1 MLDFLVNQQD
11 KLVALKRKNYAQ
23 TVTHTD
29 TNSWDNER
37 MLHFL
42 FSSFVVNIWL
52 QTKYFSIYFFF
63 IKFLSA
69 VDLTKSQTCL
79 CFFQGKSLILVIVN
93 MVSPELLRWQLR
105 WLSDTWKTNTGDHHP
120 VWVTCWTNR
129 GYSKQD
135 IWIQATDWRS
145 TSVHHYHN
153 ASLVAYIIKRET
165 PFSLGNQIQYYW
177 SRTSPINICYLKCPS
192 PELVVRK

>member
-1 MLDFLVNQQD
+1 MRHACIHWTSSQERGWQFWASRICSVGK
-11 KLVALKRKNYAQ
+11 KLFH
-23 TVTHTD
+23 THYWC
-29 TNSWDNER
+29 WDNER

-105 WLSDTWKTNTGDHHP
+105 DGCLIHEKQTPEITTLFGSHVGRTEATQNKISEYRLLTEGRLLFITITMHH
-120 VWVTCWTNR
+120 
-129 GYSKQD
+129 
-135 IWIQATDWRS
+135 
-145 TSVHHYHN
+145 
-153 ASLVAYIIKRET
+153 
-165 PFSLGNQIQYYW
+165 
-177 SRTSPINICYLKCPS
+177 
-192 PELVVRK
+192 

>member
-1 MLDFLVNQQD
+1 
-11 KLVALKRKNYAQ
+11 
-23 TVTHTD
+23 
-29 TNSWDNER
+29 

-105 WLSDTWKTNTGDHHP
+105 DGCLIHEKQTPEITTLFGSHVGRTEATQNKISEYRLLTEGRLLFITITMHHQQLTLLKGNSIQFGKPNTVLLVQDKPNQYLLPQMSIARVSCQKIKITDILLSQNKT
-120 VWVTCWTNR
+120 
-129 GYSKQD
+129 
-135 IWIQATDWRS
+135 
-145 TSVHHYHN
+145 
-153 ASLVAYIIKRET
+153 RE
-165 PFSLGNQIQYYW
+165 
-177 SRTSPINICYLKCPS
+177 
-192 PELVVRK
+192 